1 MPLSSNFTGRIIQV
15 TDALDRY
22 DAVSNQVC
30 YLDRLLR
37 GTGFNT
43 VISSKWAHP
52 DRDALRI
59 DRDELAIKD
68 NDVLIIHYYGYS
80 EGLREWL
87 QQQYCTK
94 IMVYH
99 NITPHGFFDKSDEN
113 FEFCRKGRTELEEI
127 IPGFHFF
134 WGDSQYNLE
143 ELLALGAN
151 PDRTSVVPIIVQ
163 GGSTSHAVPERRPG
177 QWAFVGRVAPNKGIV
192 ELIDLFAAMR
202 RKSTSVAEQLVVV
215 GGFDPADSY
224 GKKVRD
230 AIARSE
236 CKEHICFTGKIS
248 DDERNRILL
257 ASDIYVSLSEH
268 EGFGVP
274 LVEASFFDLPVVAL
288 DRAAVSE
295 TLGGGKGICSNVD
308 AVEAQIASL
317 AKDANARCALL
328 DDQKAN
334 ALRFTEGAVAQK
346 LLDALSKILPE
357 KSRFRTVSVVIC
369 TYNRRDH
376 LERCLDYLTFQ
387 SRDDFEVIVVNGPSD
402 DGTNE
407 LLGAYRG
414 RIKIAHNPERNLSRS
429 RNLGIDLASGDV
441 VAFIDDDAM
450 PFDDWIDGILKAY
463 SERPLTTAGLGG
475 PAYYA
480 GTLWF
485 QAEDNG
491 IDADCQ
497 VKVNIDSR
505 EIGRDGW
512 LRYNTG
518 TNATFSRAHLHQ
530 IKGFDEQYD
539 YFLDEAELCFRLQK
553 AGALI
558 AYIPDLYVR
567 HEFAQSHN
575 RNGKFKYNWHTICK
589 NSAYFI
595 ATHSNRKGKALR
607 EFIDRRMKD
616 ERIKPLDEAVLAG
629 TLSAEERD
637 RHVAA
642 ILEGVAQG
650 LEDAKS
656 WPRTRDL
663 ADRPAD
669 FLRYQTRQDR
679 WAIGRDIKPLH
690 ICIVSKEA
698 PPFAGTGG
706 VGTLYYH
713 LASELLLMGHHVS
726 FVVPAS
732 EDRLHRQ
739 GRLSVY
745 FTKGLSFELP
755 SMDNGFGGNV
765 DWSLTTL
772 AKLASIQKERPIDI
786 VDSALWDTETLSFAL
801 LDPATRPPLVV
812 RLVTPYAVSAEHNQ
826 WNPSAEQLALFMEA
840 ERSLIQNA
848 DAVIPI
854 SNMIAN
860 TVIKKYGVDSDERWS
875 IGHCGIAH
883 WPAFDVNEGYGEFPE
898 LGDVDIAR
906 LQRSKLVVFV
916 GRLERRKGID
926 LILESARDILESDP
940 NAFLVIAGRDPEN
953 WAEKF
958 RAMLAGP
965 LGDRFMALGEVSNA
979 TREKLLAHAYC
990 VLFPSRYESFGLVPL
1005 EAFVHGVPVIASNSG
1020 AIPEV
1025 VVNGECGILFNPEDS
1040 NGMTQA
1046 VIRLLHNKDLR
1057 EDMSVHARNRVKVL
1071 SARNSALHSVDVYA
1085 RALRRSL

>member
-1 MPLSSNFTGRIIQV
+1 MPLSSNFSGRIIQL
-15 TDALDRY
+15 TDALDRF

-30 YLDRLLR
+30 HLDRLLR
-37 GTGFNT
+37 AKGFST

-52 DRDALRI
+52 DREALRMN
-59 DRDELAIKD
+59 RTELAIRDKD
-68 NDVLIIHYYGYS
+68 ILLVHYYGYS
-80 EGLREWL
+80 EGLHEWL
-87 QQQYCTK
+87 QDQYCTK
-94 IMVYH
+94 VMVYH
-99 NITPHGFFDKSDEN
+99 NITPHGFFDKTDNN
-113 FEFCRKGRTELEEI
+113 FDFCKKGRTQLKEI
-127 IPGFHFF
+127 IPNFHFF

-143 ELLALGAN
+143 ELLTLGAN

-163 GGSTSHAVPERRPG
+163 RGGTRQAMPEKRSG

-192 ELIDLFAAMR
+192 ELVDLFAAMR

-224 GKKVRD
+224 GKRVQD
-230 AIARSE
+230 AIDRSG

-248 DDERNRILL
+248 DEKRNSILL
-257 ASDIYVSLSEH
+257 TSDIYVSLSEH

-295 TLGGGKGICSNVD
+295 TLGSGKGICSD
-308 AVEAQIASL
+308 AAAIEAKIAEL
-317 AKDANARCALL
+317 AKDADARRALL
-328 DDQKAN
+328 ADQKAN
-334 ALRFTEGAVAQK
+334 AWRFTEGAVSQQV
-346 LLDALSKILPE
+346 LDALCKILPG
-357 KSRFRTVSVVIC
+357 KNRFRTVSVVIC
-369 TYNRRDH
+369 TYNRRDY
-376 LERCLDYLTFQ
+376 LERCLEYLTFQ

-407 LLGAYRG
+407 LLEAYRH
-414 RIKIAHNPERNLSRS
+414 RVKIAQNPERNLSKS

-441 VAFIDDDAM
+441 VAFIDDDAL
-450 PFDDWIDGILKAY
+450 PFDDWIDGILNAY
-463 SERPLTTAGLGG
+463 GERPLTTAGLGG

-480 GTLWF
+480 GTFWF

-518 TNATFSRAHLHQ
+518 TNATFSRDYLHQ

-539 YFLDEAELCFRLQK
+539 YFLDESELCFRLQK
-553 AGALI
+553 GGALI
-558 AYIPDLYVR
+558 AYVPDLYVR

-629 TLSAEERD
+629 TLSSEERD
-637 RHVAA
+637 RHVDA
-642 ILEGVAQG
+642 ILAGVAQG

-663 ADRPAD
+663 ADRPTD

-679 WAIGRDIKPLH
+679 WAVGRDIKPLH

-698 PPFAGTGG
+698 PPFGGSGG

-726 FVVPAS
+726 LVVPAG
-732 EDRLHRQ
+732 EDRIHRQ

-745 FTKGLSFELP
+745 FTKGLSFDLP
-755 SMDNGFGGNV
+755 PMDNGFGGNV

-786 VDSALWDTETLSFAL
+786 VDSALWDTEALSFAL
-801 LDPATRPPLVV
+801 LDPAKRPPLVV
-812 RLVTPYAVSAEHNQ
+812 RLVTPYVVSAEHNQ
-826 WNPSAEQLALFMEA
+826 WAPSAEQLALFMEA
-840 ERSLIQNA
+840 ERSLIRNA

-854 SNMIAN
+854 SHMIAD
-860 TVIKKYGVDSDERWS
+860 TVIAKYGVESDNRWS

-898 LGDVDIAR
+898 LGGIDVDR
-906 LQRSKLVVFV
+906 LQNRKLVVFV

-926 LILESARDILESDP
+926 LILESAGEILESDP

-958 RAMLAGP
+958 RETLTGP
-965 LGDRFMALGEVSNA
+965 LADRFIALGEVSNA

-1005 EAFVHGVPVIASNSG
+1005 EAFVHGVPVVASNSG

-1025 VVNGECGILFNPEDS
+1025 VINGECGILFNPDHS

-1046 VIRLLHNKDLR
+1046 VIRLLHDEALR
-1057 EDMSVHARNRVKVL
+1057 GNMSAHARNRVKAL
-1071 SARNSALHSVDVYA
+1071 SARNSALHSIDVYA
-1085 RALRRSL
+1085 RVLRTSL